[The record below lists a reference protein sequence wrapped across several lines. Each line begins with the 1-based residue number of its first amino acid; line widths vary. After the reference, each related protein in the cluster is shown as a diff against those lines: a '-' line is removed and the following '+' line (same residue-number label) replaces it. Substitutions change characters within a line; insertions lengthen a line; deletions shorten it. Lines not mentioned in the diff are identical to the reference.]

1 MAPKRPAAAS
11 GSASEASDREAGGAA
26 RRRSR
31 SPSPSRSR
39 SRSKTPPP
47 NLHPN
52 AAVLSSTPASNA
64 VDFAVASD
72 YEAGADARLASRR
85 RSRERSPRLHSD
97 SDNSDAAAAAAVAAA
112 SDDGDDEGNATP
124 PPRSRRSSRVEAA
137 SIKPISSR
145 PMDGSRRPA
154 AGSSQRRSKR
164 PRSSP
169 AQHSPEQQ
177 RRQPRVWNPEDEV
190 TILRALISY
199 RAKNGALPA
208 STQDTGK
215 LHNQIRG
222 QLTVKASTTQLSDKV
237 RRLKHKYNLLLTRGT
252 KNGRDPD
259 LPTAHDREV
268 YELSKKVWGS
278 KSGGA
283 SAGSGGGGRVYE
295 NADVAESDEE
305 QGSRESDEDFE
316 SGWDDRD
323 HRNRRLKAIALA
335 NGNGNGNGN
344 AIATGAR
351 TVHGNGSG
359 KGDVVDKG
367 KDMYPY
373 LWEAVEELSK
383 EHPSG
388 MAFRK
393 AFGVLEGSRA
403 RAMEEKL
410 HRFRLSEIRQ
420 QLRRMD
426 LMKETI
432 KMVLDALEG
441 TD

>member
-1 MAPKRPAAAS
+1 MAPKRPAAAA
-11 GSASEASDREAGGAA
+11 GSASQASDGDAGGAT
-26 RRRSR
+26 RRRSPSR
-31 SPSPSRSR
+31 SPSPSR

-52 AAVLSSTPASNA
+52 AAVLSSTPASAA
-64 VDFAVASD
+64 VDFVAASD
-72 YEAGADARLASRR
+72 SDAGGDARLDSPR

-97 SDNSDAAAAAAVAAA
+97 SDNSAAAAAAAVAAGG
-112 SDDGDDEGNATP
+112 SDDGDDEDNATP

-145 PMDGSRRPA
+145 PMDGSRRTA

-222 QLTVKASTTQLSDKV
+222 QLSVKASTTQLSDKV

-252 KNGRDPD
+252 KSGRDPD
-259 LPTAHDREV
+259 LPTAHDRDI

-283 SAGSGGGGRVYE
+283 GAGSGGGGRVYE
-295 NADVAESDEE
+295 NADVAESDED
-305 QGSRESDEDFE
+305 QGSRESDEDME

-323 HRNRRLKAIALA
+323 HRNRRLKAKAVA
-335 NGNGNGNGN
+335 NGNGNGNAVVIG
-344 AIATGAR
+344 GR
-351 TVHGNGSG
+351 TLHGNGSG

-388 MAFRK
+388 TAFRK